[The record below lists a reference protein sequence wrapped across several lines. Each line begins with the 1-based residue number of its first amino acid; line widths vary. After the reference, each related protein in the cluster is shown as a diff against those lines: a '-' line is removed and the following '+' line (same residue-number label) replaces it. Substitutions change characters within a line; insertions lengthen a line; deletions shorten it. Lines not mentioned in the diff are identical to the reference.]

1 MSQEQNAG
9 QLHNMKINNKSF
21 ENVVK
26 LKYLGVWCWQSN
38 ISLTK

>member
-26 LKYLGVWCWQSN
+26 LKYLGV
-38 ISLTK
+38 